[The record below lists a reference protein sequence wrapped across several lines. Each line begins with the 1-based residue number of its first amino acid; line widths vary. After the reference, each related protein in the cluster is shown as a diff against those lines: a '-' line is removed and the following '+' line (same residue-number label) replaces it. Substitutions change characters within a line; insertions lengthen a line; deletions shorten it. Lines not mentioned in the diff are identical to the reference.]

1 MALESAALTITTI
14 AVALIAIGVSAW
26 QGWLQKQNLK
36 HALYERRLQ
45 VYFGVLDYLHEW
57 ASGATDRQRGS
68 AKLSLLQREA
78 EFLFDEKVMKFIE
91 ELITNGIRYSTLS
104 SIIDR
109 GVAESVR
116 LNAAIEE
123 RCTLQEWNLSAARE
137 ARELFSPYL
146 RLSDG
151 DISS

>member
-1 MALESAALTITTI
+1 MALESTALTITTI
-14 AVALIAIGVSAW
+14 AVAIIAILVSAW

-57 ASGATDRQRGS
+57 ASDATDRQRGS

-91 ELITNGIRYSTLS
+91 DLITKGIRYSTLS
-104 SIIDR
+104 LTIDR
-109 GVAESVR
+109 GVTESAR
-116 LNAAIEE
+116 LEAAIEE
-123 RCTLQEWNLSAARE
+123 CSTLQEWNLSAAQE
-137 ARELFSPYL
+137 ARELFNPYL
-146 RLSDG
+146 QLSDG
-151 DISS
+151 DIFS